1 MRRFS
6 IPLLAAAALSQSA
19 LADVTLPKLISD
31 GMILQRD
38 QPVKIWGWA
47 DANESV
53 TVRLDGKLIGR
64 VTSPTG
70 EWSLTLPAQ
79 DSGKAHTIS
88 IKGNNSLEV
97 KDVLFGEVW
106 LASGQSN
113 MELPMERV
121 KERFPDVIAAA
132 NYPTIRQFNVSL
144 DYDFIEQHQDYP
156 KGQWV
161 AATPQSVL
169 KFSAV
174 AFFFARDL
182 QQKYQV
188 PVGIIKTPIGGT
200 PVQAWM
206 SEGALKAFPTYM
218 DELKPYQQPGHVAE
232 VKAADK
238 AKNDKWYG
246 ELTKNDLGLQQNWQ
260 QPDVDDSDWQTY
272 QLPGLWPDGLLEP
285 KEGVVWFR
293 KTIDIPANMAGKQQ
307 KLMMGRIID
316 ADQVFVNGQ
325 QVGNITYQYPPRRYT
340 VPAGLLKAGKNSIVV
355 RVVNSQNRGGFVT
368 DKPYWLGSPERH
380 IDLTGSWKCKVGAT
394 AERLPSDTF
403 VHYKPTGLFNAMI
416 YPALNYT
423 IKGVIWYQ
431 GESNTGH
438 PSDYHALFSS
448 MIQDWRKHWHLGDFP
463 FLFVQLANFQQ
474 FHQQPVESGWAEL
487 RQQQLDTLSEPNTGM
502 AVITDVGEWNDIHP
516 LDKQTVGHRLSLAA
530 QHIAYGEDVVYS
542 GPIAQSAAAMGN
554 SLVVSF
560 NHTGSGLKIKGDKL
574 TGFAIAGRDG
584 VYHWAKA
591 TISGNKVELSSDAV
605 SHPVKVRYGWQD
617 NPENANLYNEE
628 GLPASPFEL
637 AAK

>member
-1 MRRFS
+1 MRRFYL
-6 IPLLAAAALSQSA
+6 PLLAAAAVSQSA

-38 QPVKIWGWA
+38 QPVKIWGRA
-47 DANESV
+47 DANEAV
-53 TVRLDGKLIGR
+53 TVRLDGKLVGR

-79 DSGKAHTIS
+79 QAGKAHTIS

-132 NYPTIRQFNVSL
+132 NYPTIRQFNVTL
-144 DYDFIEQHQDYP
+144 DYDFIQQHQDYP
-156 KGQWV
+156 KGEWV

-206 SEGALKAFPTYM
+206 SEGALNAFPTYM

-246 ELTKNDLGLQQNWQ
+246 DLTRNDLGLQQNWQ
-260 QPDVDDSDWQTY
+260 QPNVDDSDWQTY

-293 KTIDIPANMAGKQQ
+293 KTIDIPADMAGKQQ

-340 VPAGLLKAGKNSIVV
+340 VPAGLLKAGENSIVV
-355 RVVNSQNRGGFVT
+355 RVVNSQNRGGFVS
-368 DKPYWLGSPERH
+368 DKPYWLGNEENH
-380 IDLTGSWKCKVGAT
+380 LDLTGSWKYKVGAT
-394 AERLPSDTF
+394 AEHLPSDTF

-438 PSDYHALFSS
+438 PSDYHALFAN
-448 MIQDWRKHWHLGDFP
+448 MIQDWRKHWQLGDFP

-516 LDKQTVGHRLSLAA
+516 LDKQTVGQRLSLAA
-530 QHIAYGEDVVYS
+530 QHIAYGENVVYS
-542 GPIAQSAAAMGN
+542 GPIVQSVQAMGN
-554 SLVVSF
+554 SLVVNFS
-560 NHTGSGLKIKGDKL
+560 HTGSGLKIKGDKL
-574 TGFAIAGRDG
+574 TGFAIAGSDG
-584 VYHWAKA
+584 VYHWAEA
-591 TISGNKVELSSDAV
+591 SVTGNKVELTSEAV
-605 SHPVKVRYGWQD
+605 PAPLTVRYGWQD
-617 NPENANLYNEE
+617 NPENANLYNQE
-628 GLPASPFEL
+628 GLPASPFE
-637 AAK
+637 AKVN